1 MRHQIRYTPS
11 SVMRLRPDRDNP
23 HRYQRVARRHGAV
36 WNVYYRLS
44 PAAWGHGF
52 ATELASA
59 ARAAAAASNLQL
71 PVVAYLLE
79 HNTGSRR
86 TAERVGLTLA
96 WRGPDHGNP
105 DPAAARLIYADRH
118 LSADLLEQLTSTP

>member
-1 MRHQIRYTPS
+1 MCATRSGTPPPPS
-11 SVMRLRPDRDNP
+11 CGFGPTATTLIGISGSPVDT
-23 HRYQRVARRHGAV
+23 AV

-118 LSADLLEQLTSTP
+118 LNADLLEQLTSTP